1 MILRDIKI
9 FSQNVGKSSLVVN
22 TILKVKTDF
31 NIIFIQE
38 LPWST
43 VYSISSSTNSEGES
57 LVGVINHLNW
67 LTFIRNPETINNFS
81 RVTIY
86 INIRLSF
93 LCFSLCRDIINFK
106 DILLV
111 LFFNNNNIFW
121 LMNVYSDLSYS
132 ALKYLKDTE
141 INI

>member
-1 MILRDIKI
+1 M
-9 FSQNVGKSSLVVN
+9 VN

-31 NIIFIQE
+31 DIIFIQE
-38 LPWST
+38 PSWFI
-43 VYSISSSTNSEGES
+43 VYSVSSSMNSKGES
-57 LVGVINHLNW
+57 LIGVINHLNW
-67 LTFIRNPETINNFS
+67 LTFIRNPETMNDFS

-93 LCFSLCRDIINFK
+93 LCFSLCRNIINFK

-121 LMNVYSDLSYS
+121 LINVYSDLFYL
-132 ALKYLKDTE
+132 ALKNLKDTKV
-141 INI
+141 NI